1 MMYPLI
7 SHITPTCWTHRCWHH
22 ALFMLKDAYTG
33 TRPMSPPIAPKH
45 PMPSQA
51 RGKKIIST
59 YQAKLKMI
67 IKQKIRYRIL
77 SQNVHAMCI
86 LFVHN
91 IKMNGVITLYMCVT
105 KKKRKKT
112 QR

>member
-51 RGKKIIST
+51 RGKKNNFNVSGKIENDNK
-59 YQAKLKMI
+59 AKD
-67 IKQKIRYRIL
+67 KI
-77 SQNVHAMCI
+77 
-86 LFVHN
+86 
-91 IKMNGVITLYMCVT
+91 
-105 KKKRKKT
+105 
-112 QR
+112 